1 MGSMFFGGISRISLF
16 RYFSITL
23 FRYSGI
29 TIKNEITRKNL
40 SRRNHF
46 VTVMIKLAIVI
57 RMEVIE
63 MAKDER
69 FETSRLAARVPLG
82 ST

>member
-1 MGSMFFGGISRISLF
+1 MGSMFFWSISEISLF
-16 RYFSITL
+16 RYNVIPI
-23 FRYSGI
+23 FRNYE
-29 TIKNEITRKNL
+29 KNEITRKNL